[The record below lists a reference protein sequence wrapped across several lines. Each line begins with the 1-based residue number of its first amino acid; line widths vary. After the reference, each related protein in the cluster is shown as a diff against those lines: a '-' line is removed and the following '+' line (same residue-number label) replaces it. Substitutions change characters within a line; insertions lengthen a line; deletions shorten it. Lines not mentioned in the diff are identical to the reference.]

1 MNAVGASG
9 LNGVAVAGLPP
20 STPLTAKVKLSKKP
34 KVKANKEATRLTPC
48 SLKKAQ
54 EFQAWRWTSVLCA
67 TIIAAG
73 VVSIGLVSLF

>member
-9 LNGVAVAGLPP
+9 LRGVAVAELPP
-20 STPLTAKVKLSKKP
+20 STPPTAKVKLSKKP
-34 KVKANKEATRLTPC
+34 KVKANKAATGLTPC

-54 EFQAWRWTSVLCA
+54 EIQAWRWTSVLCA
-67 TIIAAG
+67 TIVAAG